1 MSYFPP
7 NPNGQVTG
15 ANSAPVVLASD
26 EVVPIGGLDFA
37 NNPTSIRTDTNGR
50 LKISHGQ
57 PTAVTGSLAAI
68 NDQVAV
74 PSDGFSD
81 AVFYFSGTTVQTVNF
96 EQSPDSTNG
105 INGTWWPAL
114 GVNQTS
120 SVAASTFS
128 AITATHVFRVSAPA
142 ASYIRVKTTVYTS
155 GTSAVQAVT
164 TTAMAQPQIT
174 TTPSGT
180 QATTVTSTTIA
191 APAATIA
198 GLTVAKINSAAT
210 TNATSTKTSQ
220 ARLLGWSLTNTSA
233 ATKYVRFYNKASAP
247 TVGTDSPLFIVA
259 LPPTENVSHSN
270 TQPITFAAGLAYAVT
285 GAGTDLDATAV
296 AVGDVIGSFYYV

>member
-7 NPNGQVTG
+7 NPNGQATG
-15 ANSAPVVLASD
+15 ASSAPVVLASD
-26 EVVPIGGLDFA
+26 EVVPIGGLDFS
-37 NNPTSIRTDTNGR
+37 NTPTTIRTDTNGR

-57 PTAVTGSLAAI
+57 PAAVTGSLTAL
-68 NDQVAV
+68 NTQVAV
-74 PSDGFSD
+74 VGDGFSD
-81 AVFYFSGTTVQTVNF
+81 VIFYFMGTTVQTVTF

-105 INGTWWPAL
+105 TDGNWWPVLGSSQTAL
-114 GVNQTS
+114 
-120 SVAASTFS
+120 AAAAT
-128 AITATHVFRVSAPA
+128 TAALTGAHTYRISAPA
-142 ASYIRVKTTVYTS
+142 GSYIRVRSSAYTS

-164 TTAMAQPQIT
+164 TTAMAQPQI
-174 TTPSGT
+174 SLGS
-180 QATTVTSTTIA
+180 AAVTVASTTIA
-191 APAATIA
+191 APLATIA

-259 LPPTENVSHSN
+259 IPPTENVSHSN